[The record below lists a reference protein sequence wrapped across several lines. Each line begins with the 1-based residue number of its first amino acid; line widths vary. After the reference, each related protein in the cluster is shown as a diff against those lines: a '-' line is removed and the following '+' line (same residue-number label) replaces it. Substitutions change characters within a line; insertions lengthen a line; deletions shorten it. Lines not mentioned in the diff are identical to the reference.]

1 MYDDV
6 SEYKGV
12 DMTVLGIIAG
22 ILVLAILLLRFLPF
36 IPPETKIEWI
46 TYLGLVLM
54 FVTGGAALAFVKKAI
69 VAVIIGAVTFAIIQA
84 LIQTIPHM
92 IGG

>member
-1 MYDDV
+1 V
-6 SEYKGV
+6 
-12 DMTVLGIIAG
+12 VLGIIAG

-36 IPPETKIEWI
+36 IPPETKVAWI
-46 TYLGLVLM
+46 TYLGLALM
-54 FVTGGAALAFVKKAI
+54 FVTGGAALTVIKNAL

-84 LIQTIPHM
+84 LIQTIPHI